1 MRGADNKLCEGL
13 QTILGFG
20 CFFFFLKMGRK
31 PLESVGRGVIQVCK
45 DFLAALWRRD
55 IAGQRVK

>member
-1 MRGADNKLCEGL
+1 M
-13 QTILGFG
+13 
-20 CFFFFLKMGRK
+20 FFFFLKMGRK

-45 DFLAALWRRD
+45 DFLAALWRSD

>member
-1 MRGADNKLCEGL
+1 MKGADNKLCESL

-20 CFFFFLKMGRK
+20 CFFFSENGK

-45 DFLAALWRRD
+45 DFLAALWRTDMGGR
-55 IAGQRVK
+55 G